1 MEAPIFWPL
10 DAKNW
15 LILKDPD
22 AGKDLRQEKK
32 GTAEDKVVGWHHQLD
47 GHKFEQAPLV
57 MDREVWC
64 AAVHGVVKSW
74 TQLSYQMEL
83 NQASRSSS
91 VTVWS
96 VPTERGFCS
105 VHAVIL
111 CICVG
116 SVFLNFRAVVCLV
129 TSILW
134 WTWVVDLQFVQFSC
148 KDKNDNFYGLYI
160 SSWKLEVLLFAFFFF
175 LKIIHFLIE

>member
-1 MEAPIFWPL
+1 MKKFPSWLKLWIFIFKKHNEINRINKIRHL
-10 DAKNW
+10 DTEVNVNVRDKTHIHSLKCNW
-15 LILKDPD
+15 RCDRRNFHL
-22 AGKDLRQEKK
+22 LRS
-32 GTAEDKVVGWHHQLD
+32 
-47 GHKFEQAPLV
+47 
-57 MDREVWC
+57 
-64 AAVHGVVKSW
+64 GVVKSW

-175 LKIIHFLIE
+175 